1 MEDKRG
7 LKREC
12 SPFTEESPTPNDA
25 KTPPSASSV
34 SPPSPGS
41 PVGGVFSPPSLTVFE
56 QGVPLGKALVV
67 EQSSSSDEEDHIP
80 NTSRDFEFT
89 QRLYNELNC
98 ALLGPPDD
106 GKVIII
112 SDSDEKVEAHEET
125 TAEARGHTFHC
136 Y

>member
-12 SPFTEESPTPNDA
+12 SPSTEGSPTPSDA
-25 KTPPSASSV
+25 KTPPSVSSV

-41 PVGGVFSPPSLTVFE
+41 PVGSVFSPPLLTVFE

-67 EQSSSSDEEDHIP
+67 ELSSSSDEEDPISD
-80 NTSRDFEFT
+80 TSRDFEFT
-89 QRLYNELNC
+89 QRLYSELSR
-98 ALLGPPDD
+98 ALLGPPGD

-112 SDSDEKVEAHEET
+112 SDSDE
-125 TAEARGHTFHC
+125 
-136 Y
+136 